1 MSWAFSH
8 YDLTMKIL
16 AFCIIVIAA
25 LLWVRVARGDEKTPD
40 FGRTPDL
47 SGEVWY
53 QIMPIA
59 WRDSGPASGQ
69 KDDPHRFG
77 DLKGIAAGLPYL
89 QSMGFTGIW
98 ITPPF
103 VSRAYHG
110 YQHGPADEFT
120 TWLGN
125 ESDWRTLVQA
135 CHDAGLKIF
144 VDFVAYGISTD
155 SKYFKDAHENPKS
168 EFSSWLAFKDAGNK
182 TYRGYEFTTWN
193 KEKIGIVWWDLRKEQ
208 PRQQVTDWATKLL
221 KPSAEGK
228 QDGVDGF
235 RLDHV
240 WTKYAPAEDKATP
253 DGWGYNLDSF
263 WTPWKLA
270 LRSVDPEVI
279 TFAEQ
284 AKWETTGADLLGPF
298 DAAFSKPFQTAVREA
313 LLKED
318 ATPLYAA
325 MERTLRELN
334 PIDDSQKSETAT
346 DEITAK
352 LRTGKFLKSTRENG
366 NTFLAVIGDHDVDRI
381 GSSLGFDEVVEPGR
395 AVYKA
400 KVAAAIQ
407 MLQPFPPCVY
417 MGDEIGMRGKAGK
430 FGTDSNDIPRREPF
444 KWNATDSPPMTAYW
458 ELDPR
463 TVEKRYSK
471 DKDGLS
477 VEEQLGREGLLLET
491 YRELIS
497 LRKRIPALSKGGYFA
512 LQTSSP
518 KVWCF
523 ARRIETKGDV
533 PGQTVIVVINIGQ
546 PPQTFTIDFGPMPR
560 DSTECLVGTY
570 NMENFGM
577 LTPPPRLTVN
587 NQHAYVIDL
596 PSYGV
601 GIYVLQ

>member
-1 MSWAFSH
+1 MSWALSF
-8 YDLTMKIL
+8 YDVCMKIL
-16 AFCIIVIAA
+16 AFCIVLLAA
-25 LLWVRVARGDEKTPD
+25 LIWAQTARGDDKSPD

-59 WRDSGPASGQ
+59 WRDSGPTSGQ
-69 KDDPHRFG
+69 KEDPHRFG

-98 ITPPF
+98 LTPPF
-103 VSRAYHG
+103 SSRAYHG

-120 TWLGN
+120 SWLGS
-125 ESDWRTLVQA
+125 EADWRGLVQA
-135 CHDAGLKIF
+135 CHDAGMKIF

-155 SKYFKDAHENPKS
+155 SKYFKEAFENPKS

-208 PRQQVTDWATKLL
+208 PRQLVTEWAKKLMA
-221 KPSAEGK
+221 PSAPGK
-228 QDGVDGF
+228 KDGVDGF

-253 DGWGYNLDSF
+253 DGWGYNVDSF

-270 LRSVDPEVI
+270 LRKAESKVI

-284 AKWETTGADLLGPF
+284 AKWETTGAELLGPF
-298 DAAFSKPFQTAVREA
+298 DAAFTKPFQTAVREA
-313 LLKED
+313 LAKED

-334 PIDDSQKSETAT
+334 PESKSPDIENA
-346 DEITAK
+346 EKPSLK
-352 LRTGKFLKSTRENG
+352 LGTGVFLKSTRENG

-381 GSSLGFDEVVEPGR
+381 ASSLGFDEVLEPGR
-395 AVYKA
+395 AIYKC

-407 MLQPFPPCVY
+407 MLQPFPPVVY

-444 KWNATDSPPMTAYW
+444 KWNAADSSPMTGYW

-477 VEEQLGREGLLLET
+477 VEEQLGRQGGLLET
-491 YRELIS
+491 YREMIS
-497 LRKRIPALSKGGYFA
+497 LRTRIPAISKGGYLA

-523 ARRIETKGDV
+523 ARRLDPVGDM
-533 PGQTVIVVINIGQ
+533 PGQTVIVAINVGQ
-546 PPQTFTIDFGPMPR
+546 PAQTFTVDFGPLPR
-560 DSTECLVGTY
+560 DSAEPLVGTY
-570 NMENFGM
+570 NMENFSF
-577 LTPPPRLTVN
+577 LTPPPRLTTN
-587 NQHAYVIDL
+587 NQHAYVLDL
-596 PSYGV
+596 PGYGV

>member
-1 MSWAFSH
+1 
-8 YDLTMKIL
+8 MKIL
-16 AFCIIVIAA
+16 ALFVILAA
-25 LLWVRVARGDEKTPD
+25 AFLWTRSARGQENQPD
-40 FGRTPDL
+40 FGPSPDL

-59 WRDSGPASGQ
+59 WRDSGATSAQ
-69 KDDPHRFG
+69 KNDPHRFG
-77 DLKGIAAGLPYL
+77 DLQGIVAGIPYL

-98 ITPPF
+98 LTPPF

-110 YQHGPADEFT
+110 YQHGPADELSS
-120 TWLGN
+120 WLGD
-125 ESDWRTLVQA
+125 EKDWRHLVQA

-155 SKYFKDAHENPKS
+155 SKYFKGAFENPKN
-168 EFSSWLAFKDAGNK
+168 EFSSWLAFKDAKNT

-193 KEKIGIVWWDLRKEQ
+193 KEKIGIIWWDLRKPQ
-208 PRQQVTDWATKLL
+208 PRTLVTAWARRLML
-221 KPSAEGK
+221 PSGPGK
-228 QDGVDGF
+228 NDGVDGF

-240 WTKYAPAEDKATP
+240 WTKYEPSEDKSTP

-270 LRSVDPEVI
+270 LRAADAKVI

-284 AKWETTGADLLGPF
+284 AKWETTGAELLGPF

-318 ATPLYAA
+318 ASPIYAA
-325 MERTLRELN
+325 MDRTLRELN
-334 PIDDSQKSETAT
+334 PDAQDVRHDAVDPVSGKQLKGSY
-346 DEITAK
+346 
-352 LRTGKFLKSTRENG
+352 LRSARPNG

-381 GSSLGFDEVVEPGR
+381 GSVLGFDEIIEPGR
-395 AVYKA
+395 AVYKS

-430 FGTDSNDIPRREPF
+430 FGSDSNDIPRREPF
-444 KWNATDSPPMTAYW
+444 KWNATDGAPMTAYW

-471 DKDGLS
+471 NKDGLS
-477 VEEQLGREGLLLET
+477 VEEQLGQQGQLLET

-497 LRKRIPALSKGGYFA
+497 LRKRLPALSKGGYFP

-523 ARRIETKGDV
+523 ARRIEQVGEM
-533 PGQTVIVVINIGQ
+533 PSQTLIIAINVGQ
-546 PPQTFTIDFGPMPR
+546 PAQSITVDFGPLPR

-577 LTPPPRLTVN
+577 LTPPPRLTLT
-587 NQHAYVIDL
+587 NQNAYVLDL